1 MEVSLA
7 WFTNSCFGL
16 NLFWFPLSPLPNT
29 MDQDMDSILPAEL
42 EGDGRELMEEDNAA
56 PQLPKQAPAATNMRH
71 LKREKAWALRS
82 VLKGE
87 PVWGLEP
94 GIWCGEG

>member
-1 MEVSLA
+1 
-7 WFTNSCFGL
+7 
-16 NLFWFPLSPLPNT
+16 
-29 MDQDMDSILPAEL
+29 MDSILPSEL
-42 EGDGRELMEEDNAA
+42 EGDGRELMEEDNSP

-87 PVWGLEP
+87 L
-94 GIWCGEG
+94 I